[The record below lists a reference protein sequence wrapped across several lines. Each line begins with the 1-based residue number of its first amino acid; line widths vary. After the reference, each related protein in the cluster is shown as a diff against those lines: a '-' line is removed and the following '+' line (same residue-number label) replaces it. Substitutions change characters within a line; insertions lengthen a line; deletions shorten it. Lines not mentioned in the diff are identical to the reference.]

1 MRPIE
6 PTSEAELQPMLGT
19 LHQGVERPSERSQ
32 DLEPEYDLVSAAG
45 DKQLKLTMFR
55 ACDVLG
61 RIVEH

>member
-6 PTSEAELQPMLGT
+6 LTTEAQLQPRLGI
-19 LHQGVERPSERSQ
+19 LHQGVERPSERLQ
-32 DLEPEYDLVSAAG
+32 DVEPEYDLVTAVG
-45 DKQLKLTMFR
+45 EKQLKLTMLR